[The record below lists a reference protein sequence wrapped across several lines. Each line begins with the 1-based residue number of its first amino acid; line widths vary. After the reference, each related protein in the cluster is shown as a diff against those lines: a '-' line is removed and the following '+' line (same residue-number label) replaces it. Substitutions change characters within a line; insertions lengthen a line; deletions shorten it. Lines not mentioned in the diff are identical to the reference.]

1 MRTTFAACLGLVALA
16 LAGCLAA
23 DPADDPLPG
32 PGEPG
37 GIPVVS
43 ADRIPDPGM
52 EAEFATVIEGDHFG
66 APEMHHIRSL
76 HVGLEYGLELV
87 GWNALTDKLPPGAV
101 GTGWGA
107 AGLWSTYACVAQFAG
122 TGAIAIVDI
131 ADPANPTVVSQ
142 VDDPLVNGDCQ
153 FTADGKYLLAGAYL
167 GPGPNVALG
176 EAGHL
181 CPRGCPGGGGINVWD
196 LADMANPRHILYT
209 DTGEYHTL
217 HLHTDPD
224 TNETFVIQA
233 YSGKIYRFDPDTP
246 ALTEVF
252 EADTMDHDMW
262 ISKHPITGQWLLYTG
277 AGGGGFRIYDFDDPY
292 DPKELSTW
300 NPEDDPLAS
309 QETRGGCCGWHR
321 QATVDQLIDGKAIA
335 VVAGE
340 ACSAG
345 YTLPYYIM
353 DVTDPAA
360 PVAISQWEVP
370 GKPVSTDE
378 AHLCE
383 MSPHEFAVHDGYVI
397 TGNYHA
403 GVWLFDIGS
412 ADRLLKPVTLGY
424 YVPAKEPVVE
434 SPGPLGLGG
443 DPAGLQDL
451 TFPWNPFVWGAF
463 FDERGYILA
472 GDFSSGVYILDYPG
486 LRKDA

>member
-1 MRTTFAACLGLVALA
+1 MTGGPGRPPMRTALSLAALLCLGAVLSGCVANDDGGDAGTDPALA
-16 LAGCLAA
+16 
-23 DPADDPLPG
+23 
-32 PGEPG
+32 
-37 GIPVVS
+37 GIPVVTP
-43 ADRIPDPGM
+43 ARLADPGM
-52 EAEFATVIEGDHFG
+52 DAEFATKIIGDHG

-76 HVGLEYGLELV
+76 HTGLEYGLELV
-87 GWNALTDKLPPGAV
+87 GWDPLTDKMPAGAV

-107 AGLWSTYACVAQFAG
+107 AGLWRQYACVAQFAG

-131 ADPANPTVVSQ
+131 SDPSAPTVVSQ

-153 FTADGKYLLAGAYL
+153 FTADGNHLLAGAYL
-167 GPGPNVALG
+167 GPGPNADLG
-176 EAGHL
+176 EGGHL

-196 LADMANPRHILYT
+196 VSDKANPRHILYT

-224 TNETFVIQA
+224 TNQTFVVQA

-246 ALTEVF
+246 SLLEVAV
-252 EADTMDHDMW
+252 ADTMDHDMW
-262 ISKHPITGQWLLYTG
+262 ISRHPITGQWLLYTG
-277 AGGGGFRIYDFDDPY
+277 AGAGFRIYDFDDPTQ
-292 DPKELSTW
+292 PKELSTW
-300 NPEDDPLAS
+300 DPSEDPIAKLEA
-309 QETRGGCCGWHR
+309 RGGCCGWHR

-345 YTLPYYIM
+345 YTLPYYVM
-353 DVTDPAA
+353 DVTDPRN
-360 PVAISQWEVP
+360 PVALSQWEVP
-370 GKPVSTDE
+370 GKPVSTD
-378 AHLCE
+378 AQHLCE

-403 GVWLFDIGS
+403 GAWLFDIGS
-412 ADRLLKPVTLGY
+412 AERLLDPVTLGY
-424 YVPAKEPVVE
+424 YVPAIEPVAE
-434 SPGPLGLGG
+434 TL
-443 DPAGLQDL
+443 DPFAAQDL

-463 FDERGYILA
+463 FDERGYVLV

-486 LRKDA
+486 LRQE